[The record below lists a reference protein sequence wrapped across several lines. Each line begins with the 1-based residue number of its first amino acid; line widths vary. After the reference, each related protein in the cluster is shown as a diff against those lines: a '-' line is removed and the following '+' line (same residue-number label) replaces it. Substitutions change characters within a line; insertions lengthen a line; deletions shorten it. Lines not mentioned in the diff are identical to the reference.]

1 MLIRAKLVISK
12 RNSLYFPR
20 RILYLVVTVNLRYVP
35 SIEKS
40 FNDPIDG
47 KDGKQNEIE
56 SIFRSNK

>member
-12 RNSLYFPR
+12 RDSLYFPR

-47 KDGKQNEIE
+47 KENEIE